1 MKSEIEKTLN
11 NPVDTPLAPTEKE
24 IAVQTRQL
32 YYDLY
37 RHILVCELNLSDAI
51 LLLTSLNVIYDKFIT
66 LYPTKKC
73 YSPSLIHFSELIQA
87 DGEKQIESE
96 FKNASHIL
104 ISETAKNPNWFT
116 LFQNVLLS
124 QSTDITYNKKCV
136 ETIIKDMSNHK
147 NAITDL
153 KESINTLHKTAL
165 CPINTQNIETVQR
178 NFLLVY
184 GKTNKIIRQY
194 DSSIMDFD
202 TSEHYQ
208 SYFESLAYF
217 TCCDS
222 FIEEVRNVN
231 AYISK
236 VLPLSKTQ
244 VGYFMKKAYNSFA

>member
-1 MKSEIEKTLN
+1 
-11 NPVDTPLAPTEKE
+11 
-24 IAVQTRQL
+24 
-32 YYDLY
+32 
-37 RHILVCELNLSDAI
+37 
-51 LLLTSLNVIYDKFIT
+51 
-66 LYPTKKC
+66 
-73 YSPSLIHFSELIQA
+73 
-87 DGEKQIESE
+87 
-96 FKNASHIL
+96 
-104 ISETAKNPNWFT
+104 
-116 LFQNVLLS
+116 
-124 QSTDITYNKKCV
+124 
-136 ETIIKDMSNHK
+136 MSNHK

-165 CPINTQNIETVQR
+165 CPINAQNIETVQR

-244 VGYFMKKAYNSFA
+244 VGYFMKKVYNSFA